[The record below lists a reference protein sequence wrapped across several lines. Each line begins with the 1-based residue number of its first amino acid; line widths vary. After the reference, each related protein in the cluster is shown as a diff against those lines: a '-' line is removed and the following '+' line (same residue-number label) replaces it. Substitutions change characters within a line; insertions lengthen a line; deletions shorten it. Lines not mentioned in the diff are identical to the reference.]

1 MGSMAYGTNLR
12 FTLGL
17 DVGACSSAVGAL
29 SSAVGALSLVGA
41 WSLVGA
47 LVSSPAAAGPV
58 VCTTTLEAPNSSGQA
73 LNGGAAGPV
82 EVTRCGVVQTTPQL
96 MEQRFFSYTAPF
108 ARGVSLTNQITDLFG
123 IAMGGGDGTR
133 VMGFGFPIKRSSGM
147 ARQWKIPIKCYFSSR
162 VIPCP
167 GVRGMCQTAIPAA
180 WDPLAPSLMAQA
192 GRMAVPATA
201 LRCAASGSTA
211 GEGV

>member
-1 MGSMAYGTNLR
+1 MAYGTNLR

-17 DVGACSSAVGAL
+17 D
-29 SSAVGALSLVGA
+29 VGALSLVGA

-58 VCTTTLEAPNSSGQA
+58 VCTTTLEAPNSSGQP

-96 MEQRFFSYTAPF
+96 MEQRFYSYTAPF

-133 VMGFGFPIKRSSGM
+133 VMGFGFPDQTIIWDGTAVENTYQVLLQQQSDPMPWRTGDVSNGYSGSLGS
-147 ARQWKIPIKCYFSSR
+147 AGSQPDG
-162 VIPCP
+162 P
-167 GVRGMCQTAIPAA
+167 GWQDGGASYSAPVRGL
-180 WDPLAPSLMAQA
+180 W
-192 GRMAVPATA
+192 
-201 LRCAASGSTA
+201 
-211 GEGV
+211 

>member
-17 DVGACSSAVGAL
+17 
-29 SSAVGALSLVGA
+29 AVGALSLVGA
-41 WSLVGA
+41 WSLAGA
-47 LVSSPAAAGPV
+47 LVSTPAAAGPV
-58 VCTTTLEAPNSSGQA
+58 VCTTTLEAPNSGGQA

-82 EVTRCGVVQTTPQL
+82 EVTRCGVVQTTSQL

-133 VMGFGFPIKRSSGM
+133 VMGFGFPDQTIIWDGTAVENTYQVLLQQQSDPIPLRTGDVSNGYSGSLGSAGSQPDGPSWQDGG
-147 ARQWKIPIKCYFSSR
+147 ARYSAP
-162 VIPCP
+162 
-167 GVRGMCQTAIPAA
+167 VRGL
-180 WDPLAPSLMAQA
+180 W
-192 GRMAVPATA
+192 
-201 LRCAASGSTA
+201 
-211 GEGV
+211 